1 MLSRNLDWATAT
13 NEQTVPFLAWKPFL
27 YLSYDLNTQSWY
39 CRYADV
45 FACQK
50 IKFVNQTIQKSQL
63 KQTHRPT
70 DRHDWK
76 HETCIVRKFKIFPV
90 NLCQNDFIH
99 NFHLPSHLV
108 LLYIHFVIMQL
119 FPSIFIER
127 TFPLDT
133 SESTVMCSR
142 GIF

>member
-1 MLSRNLDWATAT
+1 MLSRNLDRVTAT
-13 NEQTVPFLAWKPFL
+13 NEQTGRLLAWKPFL

-39 CRYADV
+39 CHWHCADV

-90 NLCQNDFIH
+90 NLCQNDFTH
-99 NFHLPSHLV
+99 NSHLPSYLV
-108 LLYIHFVIMQL
+108 LLHIHFVIMQL

-133 SESTVMCSR
+133 SESTVM
-142 GIF
+142 